1 MQNTRYELL
10 NKLQAKLGDA
20 ITIYD
25 EFDGEHRLN
34 FYSVSINLGT
44 GWASSYEGGYWGDCE
59 IENDELYLN
68 FIYGNIYDAEEV
80 DFGEGTVQLKYKGGT
95 EANGLAYTGALD
107 KMIGDSLINNYLEP
121 NNQFITCSGSLNFE
135 LVQKVLMTDIGIMIG
150 VGAPTS
156 LAIDLANKFDITL
169 IGFVKRDSFNIYTNN
184 KKVIVD

>member
-1 MQNTRYELL
+1 MQNTRYTLL

-20 ITIYD
+20 VTITD
-25 EFDGEHRLN
+25 EGD
-34 FYSVSINLGT
+34 FYAVSINLGT

-107 KMIGDSLINNYLEP
+107 KMIENKLEELTGGLL
-121 NNQFITCSGSLNFE
+121 TCSGSEQGMQGHDGDDESYLSVDVE
-135 LVQKVLMTDIGIMIG
+135 DLTDKEA
-150 VGAPTS
+150 VA
-156 LAIDLANKFDITL
+156 A
-169 IGFVKRDSFNIYTNN
+169 
-184 KKVIVD
+184 

>member
-20 ITIYD
+20 VTITD
-25 EFDGEHRLN
+25 ETD
-34 FYSVSINLGT
+34 FYAVSINLGT

-95 EANGLAYTGALD
+95 DANGLAYTGALD
-107 KMIGDSLINNYLEP
+107 KMIGDKLEELTGGL
-121 NNQFITCSGSLNFE
+121 ITCGGSEQGMQGHDGDDESYLS
-135 LVQKVLMTDIGIMIG
+135 V
-150 VGAPTS
+150 
-156 LAIDLANKFDITL
+156 DLGEAA
-169 IGFVKRDSFNIYTNN
+169 
-184 KKVIVD
+184 